1 MQPVRFM
8 TPENARSIT
17 TPSQYRVQPNEALFE
32 TETCP
37 FLNCHKNYGR
47 RQDLERHILQHI
59 SRCLYCS
66 QPGCN
71 WTGTRRY
78 GLQDHLRQK
87 HGGIPVP
94 DQGSYVIYDAK
105 VLVKQLLNRETTT
118 GQAVH
123 EAHLQ
128 FRSKAELLGKLNLWR
143 E

>member
-8 TPENARSIT
+8 TPEDPRSGT
-17 TPSQYRVQPNEALFE
+17 NPSRYRAQSNEALFAA
-32 TETCP
+32 ETCP
-37 FLNCHKNYGR
+37 FLNCHRTYGR
-47 RQDLERHILQHI
+47 RQDLERHILQHLA
-59 SRCLYCS
+59 RCLYCS

-78 GLQDHLRQK
+78 GLQDHLRQR

-94 DQGSYVIYDAK
+94 DRGSFMIYDAK
-105 VLVKQLLNRETTT
+105 VLVKQLSNREITT

-123 EAHLQ
+123 EAHFL
-128 FRSKAELLGKLNLWR
+128 FRSKAELLGKLDLWR